1 MMSDTHEN
9 TLPLLVQSLRY
20 IQSAS
25 HVLAECLAR
34 FSEEPE
40 ADKSRLMDRLYG
52 VAYLMDLVSEKVEQ
66 AQVTLKNE
74 IASR

>member
-1 MMSDTHEN
+1 MSDSNQN
-9 TLPLLVQSLRY
+9 TLPLVVQTLQH

-25 HVLAECLAR
+25 HVLAECLSR
-34 FSEEPE
+34 LGEEPE
-40 ADKSRLMDRLYG
+40 ADKSRQMDRLYG

>member
-1 MMSDTHEN
+1 MSDPDEN
-9 TLPLLVQSLRY
+9 TLPLLVQTLRH

-40 ADKSRLMDRLYG
+40 SDKARQMDRLYG
-52 VAYLMDLVSEKVEQ
+52 VAFLMDLIGQQVDQ
-66 AQVTLKNE
+66 ARMTLKNE
-74 IASR
+74 ITAR